1 VTVVDDAIY
10 EQSEEM
16 VLEISSPVNATL
28 GSASATGVVLDNDS
42 LSMSIKTTVAEA
54 TEGTANNTLVFEV
67 SQSLV
72 SSADTSVKV
81 NLAGTGI
88 TASDLTSIEYTNATG
103 AVVKLTDP
111 TDIANF
117 LTNGDNVRI
126 EAGSLTA
133 PVITLTVADDSVYE
147 GDETVTATI
156 SEAANSIGAP
166 TIAKATDTGVIK
178 DNDSQPTISINDV
191 TVNEADGTTT
201 FTVTLTGETT
211 EAVTVDYA
219 TNNGTA
225 TSVSDYTA
233 TSGTLTFPPG
243 TVSQTITVPIT
254 NDNIWEQTEV
264 FSVILSNATNSTIAK
279 GTGIGTIINDDI
291 TAVDDTANA
300 KEGGG
305 VNNIAGGIN
314 PTGNVLSNDDPT
326 QTNAIVTE
334 IRTGAIEGSGAS
346 GTVGTAL
353 VGTYGTLTLNSDGGY
368 TYIVDN
374 SNAIVQALN
383 ENSAPLIESFNYT
396 MSDGTLSDIAVL
408 KITINGTNDAPVI
421 NTIVPVRVS
430 EEGLVGGIKDNIG
443 TSDTTN
449 AVTASGTISFTD
461 VDNTNLGDFSVT
473 LNGPAGIK
481 VQGNEVIWKWNAD
494 TNTLTGTVTLDG
506 SSVKVMTIEVGSIK
520 STGTGFSADYK
531 TTLLHAIDHA
541 PNNPNASVTSIEDE
555 LAIDFEV
562 VVNDGSGGS
571 QSAILP
577 VIVEDDSPTLGLGSI
592 SVPVEPV
599 NSNVMITLDISGSMN
614 DLSGVSKPGGGQ
626 YTRLQVAKQ
635 AINKLL
641 DGYDEL
647 GDVRVQLVTFST
659 SANGNPGDIADKW
672 MTVSEAKRIVKGLS
686 ASGGTNYDAAL
697 YAGTQAFNETGK
709 LGNATNYSYFLT
721 DGNPT
726 FGLTSTNNSVYKGY
740 TNGRNWYDS
749 LNDDTVLGGT
759 QLTGPGNSSNFN
771 DAGIGAG
778 EEAAWIAFLE
788 SQDIKS
794 YAFSMGEGVSDTTNL
809 EPIAYDGTPDGS
821 GNTNDAELA
830 KAITNLNQLDDI
842 LLATLPASVSKN
854 LIRGDLSALD
864 AGYGADGGVIYEITI
879 DNKTYRYNEN
889 SNKVFVDNV
898 AVEGNVYNQATF
910 DLTIKTAQ
918 GGVLVLDMLTGQYT
932 YQAAASKFYQ
942 ESIEFTVKDND
953 GDYVSSNQILDI
965 YLKGEGV
972 NLTGTANSDTLIG
985 RAAAPDVL
993 NGGAGNDII
1002 RGKSGNDILTGGDG
1016 NDTFVW
1022 LAADK
1027 GSLGTPDLDI
1037 ITDLAPGD
1045 KIQLSDL
1052 LQGETLDDVV
1062 SMAKYL
1068 NLEGNVLHVS
1078 SNGGYT
1084 GGTYTAAQ
1092 TDLNIQLNGFTGS
1105 VDDLINNYII

>member
-1 VTVVDDAIY
+1 M
-10 EQSEEM
+10 E
-16 VLEISSPVNATL
+16 
-28 GSASATGVVLDNDS
+28 
-42 LSMSIKTTVAEA
+42 
-54 TEGTANNTLVFEV
+54 
-67 SQSLV
+67 
-72 SSADTSVKV
+72 
-81 NLAGTGI
+81 
-88 TASDLTSIEYTNATG
+88 
-103 AVVKLTDP
+103 
-111 TDIANF
+111 
-117 LTNGDNVRI
+117 
-126 EAGSLTA
+126 
-133 PVITLTVADDSVYE
+133 
-147 GDETVTATI
+147 
-156 SEAANSIGAP
+156 
-166 TIAKATDTGVIK
+166 
-178 DNDSQPTISINDV
+178 
-191 TVNEADGTTT
+191 
-201 FTVTLTGETT
+201 
-211 EAVTVDYA
+211 
-219 TNNGTA
+219 
-225 TSVSDYTA
+225 
-233 TSGTLTFPPG
+233 
-243 TVSQTITVPIT
+243 
-254 NDNIWEQTEV
+254 
-264 FSVILSNATNSTIAK
+264 
-279 GTGIGTIINDDI
+279 
-291 TAVDDTANA
+291 
-300 KEGGG
+300 
-305 VNNIAGGIN
+305 
-314 PTGNVLSNDDPT
+314 
-326 QTNAIVTE
+326 
-334 IRTGAIEGSGAS
+334 
-346 GTVGTAL
+346 
-353 VGTYGTLTLNSDGGY
+353 
-368 TYIVDN
+368 
-374 SNAIVQALN
+374 
-383 ENSAPLIESFNYT
+383 
-396 MSDGTLSDIAVL
+396 
-408 KITINGTNDAPVI
+408 
-421 NTIVPVRVS
+421 
-430 EEGLVGGIKDNIG
+430 
-443 TSDTTN
+443 
-449 AVTASGTISFTD
+449 
-461 VDNTNLGDFSVT
+461 
-473 LNGPAGIK
+473 
-481 VQGNEVIWKWNAD
+481 WNAG

-555 LAIDFEV
+555 LAIDFGV
-562 VVNDGSGGS
+562 VVNDGRGSS
-571 QSAILP
+571 QSAVLS

-614 DLSGVSKPGGGQ
+614 DSSGVSKPGGGQ

-659 SANGNPGDIADKW
+659 SANGNPGNIVNRW
-672 MTVSEAKRIVKGLS
+672 MTVSEAKAIVSGLG

-697 YAGTQAFNETGK
+697 YAATQAFEETGK
-709 LGNATNYSYFLT
+709 LANATNYSYFLT

-726 FGLTSTNNSVYKGY
+726 YGQTSDANKVWTGGY
-740 TNGRNWYDS
+740 YDTKVGVQ
-749 LNDDTVLGGT
+749 DTTLGGSVR
-759 QLTGPGNSSNFN
+759 TGPGNSSDFR
-771 DAGIGAG
+771 DAGIGTG

-794 YAFSMGEGVSDTTNL
+794 YAFSMGTGVSDTTNL
-809 EPIAYDGTPDGS
+809 KPIAYDGTPDGG

-842 LLATLPASVSKN
+842 LLGTLPASVSKN

-879 DNKTYRYNEN
+879 DNKTYRYDEY
-889 SNKVFVDNV
+889 SNKVFVDNAAV
-898 AVEGNVYNQATF
+898 AGNVYNQATF
-910 DLTIKTAQ
+910 DLTIKTVQ
-918 GGVLVLDMLTGQYT
+918 GGVLVLDMLTGEYT

-965 YLKGEGV
+965 YLKGEGI
-972 NLTGTANSDTLIG
+972 NLTGTADSDILIG

-1002 RGKSGNDILTGGDG
+1002 RGKSGDDILTGGDG

-1045 KIQLSDL
+1045 KIKLSDL

-1062 SMAKYL
+1062 SMAKYV

-1092 TDLNIQLNGFTGS
+1092 TDLNIQLNGFTGT